1 MNPEKVDFDMTS
13 RLLVRP
19 IANKQGQTNKEEY
32 RRFLLEIDSI
42 VVEECKIVFTNIS
55 FTIEKSDIAPG
66 NSEAALERR
75 NVGLDCNQC
84 NDDPQNTSEN
94 CACHK

>member
-1 MNPEKVDFDMTS
+1 MTS

-19 IANKQGQTNKEEY
+19 IENKQGQTNKKEY
-32 RRFLLEIDSI
+32 RRLSLKIDSI
-42 VVEECKIVFTNIS
+42 VAEECKIAFTSKS

-66 NSEAALERR
+66 NSEAAPERR
-75 NVGLDCNQC
+75 RVGPDCNQC
-84 NDDPQNTSEN
+84 NDDPKNRSEN

>member
-1 MNPEKVDFDMTS
+1 MKPEKVDFDMTS

-19 IANKQGQTNKEEY
+19 IENKQGQTNKEEY

-42 VVEECKIVFTNIS
+42 VAEECKVVFTYKS

-66 NSEAALERR
+66 NSEAALEIRKL
-75 NVGLDCNQC
+75 GPDGNQC
-84 NDDPQNTSEN
+84 NDDPKNSSEN

>member
-1 MNPEKVDFDMTS
+1 MNPEKLDFDMTS

-19 IANKQGQTNKEEY
+19 IENKQGQTNKEEY
-32 RRFLLEIDSI
+32 RRFVLEIDSI
-42 VVEECKIVFTNIS
+42 VAEESKNVFTNKS

-66 NSEAALERR
+66 SSEAALERR
-75 NVGLDCNQC
+75 KVGPDCNQC
-84 NDDPQNTSEN
+84 NDDPKNSSEN

>member
-13 RLLVRP
+13 MP
-19 IANKQGQTNKEEY
+19 IENQQGQTNKEEY
-32 RRFLLEIDSI
+32 RAFLIEIDSI
-42 VVEECKIVFTNIS
+42 VAEECKIVFTNIS
-55 FTIEKSDIAPG
+55 FTIQKSDIVPG

-75 NVGLDCNQC
+75 KVGPDCNQC
-84 NDDPQNTSEN
+84 NDDPKNTSEN

>member
-1 MNPEKVDFDMTS
+1 MNPEKLDFDMTS

-19 IANKQGQTNKEEY
+19 IENKQGQTNKEEY
-32 RRFLLEIDSI
+32 RRFVLEIDSI
-42 VVEECKIVFTNIS
+42 VAEECKIVLINKS

-66 NSEAALERR
+66 NSEAALGRR
-75 NVGLDCNQC
+75 KVGADCNQC
-84 NDDPQNTSEN
+84 NDDPKNSSEN

>member
-19 IANKQGQTNKEEY
+19 IENKQGQTNKEEY

-42 VVEECKIVFTNIS
+42 VPEECKIELINKS

-75 NVGLDCNQC
+75 KLGPDGNQC
-84 NDDPQNTSEN
+84 NDDPKNSSEN